1 MQGKHLGRARK
12 RGESDSLRPIR
23 VRDLAGFVSK
33 GERLTRRYSTR
44 FPSTTAPLPPS
55 STPSPTRHDTTR
67 PDPRHRDTATPRH
80 RNTADYLTA
89 SLGPDLDGRNRPP
102 NDAGAGPRISAS
114 RPTSTLTF
122 DRLPRL
128 CDFSESQAAPRYE
141 PRPRTTA
148 ADLKRHPPDVISNT
162 SIAVFFSGPV
172 AASRLPNRRSRI
184 FARFVDS
191 LCEVE
196 DLLGG

>member
-67 PDPRHRDTATPRH
+67 PD
-80 RNTADYLTA
+80 
-89 SLGPDLDGRNRPP
+89 LGPDLDGRNRPP